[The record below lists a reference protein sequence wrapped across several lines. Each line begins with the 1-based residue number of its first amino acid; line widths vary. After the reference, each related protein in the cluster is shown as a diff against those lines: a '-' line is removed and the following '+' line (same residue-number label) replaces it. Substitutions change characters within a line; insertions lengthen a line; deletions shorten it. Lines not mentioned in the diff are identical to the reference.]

1 MKCKNDVKTINYRA
15 GRKEIS
21 RLIPKQSANR
31 NLELWEE
38 GGHQYGFV
46 FSSACVL
53 SCVPWTVACH
63 TPLSMEL
70 SRKEHWSRLPFPTP
84 GNLPNPGIKLMSPV
98 LVGRFFTT
106 EPPGKPVLKASST
119 PQNPS
124 TSVFMTLGVLGKGIK
139 SRIYLRKGI
148 YSIRRLTPPFFL
160 KASN

>member
-1 MKCKNDVKTINYRA
+1 MECKNDVKTINYRA
-15 GRKEIS
+15 GRKKIS

-38 GGHQYGFV
+38 GGQQHGFV

-53 SCVPWTVACH
+53 SCVPWTVVCH

-84 GNLPNPGIKLMSPV
+84 RNLPNPGIKLMSPV
-98 LVGRFFTT
+98 LVGSFFTT
-106 EPPGKPVLKASST
+106 EPPWKPVLKASST

-124 TSVFMTLGVLGKGIK
+124 TSVFMTLGVLGKGVK
-139 SRIYLRKGI
+139 PRIYLRKGI
-148 YSIRRLTPPFFL
+148 CSIRRLPPAHFF
-160 KASN
+160 KGI

>member
-1 MKCKNDVKTINYRA
+1 MECKNDVKTINYRA
-15 GRKEIS
+15 GRKKIS

-38 GGHQYGFV
+38 GGQQHGFV

-84 GNLPNPGIKLMSPV
+84 RNLPNPGIKLMSPV
-98 LVGRFFTT
+98 LVGSFFTT
-106 EPPGKPVLKASST
+106 EPPVNLFLTIRIFDYQKSKFIRM
-119 PQNPS
+119 PS
-124 TSVFMTLGVLGKGIK
+124 RHICCCFFRS
-139 SRIYLRKGI
+139 YLP
-148 YSIRRLTPPFFL
+148 LPF
-160 KASN
+160 

>member
-98 LVGRFFTT
+98 LVGRFFITAHLESPRNSLDGIFYSFCST
-106 EPPGKPVLKASST
+106 KLTNEILCFQILSGKCKKEEFISLKLMVMNRT
-119 PQNPS
+119 
-124 TSVFMTLGVLGKGIK
+124 
-139 SRIYLRKGI
+139 
-148 YSIRRLTPPFFL
+148 
-160 KASN
+160 